1 MTVCNNDSKRHY
13 RIGIDA
19 GSTTIKFVVIDVAN
33 GQVVFNSYR
42 RHFADIRTCI
52 EGQLHDMAQ
61 ATEPSSDNCD
71 AASPCGSNVTYSVC
85 ITGSAGIGLSERS
98 GLPFIQEVLA
108 SSAAMKETGRTDFTL
123 IDLGGEDA
131 KMVFFHQG
139 KSPDIRMNGSCAG
152 GTGAFIDQMATLMDI
167 DPKAMS
173 DAALSFGRLYPIASR
188 CGVFAKTDVQNLVS
202 RRLPMSDI
210 AASIFN
216 AVAMQTMTTLAHGA
230 DIITPVLCTGG
241 PLTFRPSL
249 RAAFVRVMKIKE
261 QDLIVLPNAET
272 TTARGAALSADL
284 SKELSLAEIYDR
296 LKRETTKGSEQY
308 LSPLFASDAD
318 YNVWKEHLKIKPLQY
333 ATIQPNAHHEVFLG
347 IDSGS
352 TTTKFVVTDNQGRIL
367 FKSYSNNDGNPLRKV
382 EQAIDSFLQLLKE
395 NNATATFKGSCVT
408 GYGEELVKAA
418 LNLDYG
424 IVETMAHFKAAHYV
438 NPDVSFIL
446 DIGGQDI
453 KSIFIRNGAVAN
465 IELNESCSSGCGSF
479 LQGFAGMMNI
489 ELAEFAEMACHARR
503 PCDLGTRCTVFM
515 NSKVKEALRQN
526 TDPGDIAAGLAISV
540 VKNCLFKVL
549 KMQNLNKLGNTIVA
563 QGGTFKNKAV
573 LRALEVLSGKE
584 VWTTDAPELMG
595 AYGSALY
602 AIAQK
607 SVEKNDSSFDPVA
620 TLSTLHDIKT
630 DTVQCSGCT
639 NNCQVVRFKFPN
651 GNVSFAGNKCER
663 IFHSRSKS
671 LEPGRNQID
680 EKYHY
685 TFRGTDETVD
695 PRDPRTIGIPR
706 VLNMFENFPFW
717 NTLFSE
723 CGFKPVLSDESTSKL
738 FRGGIFSIMSDNIC
752 FPAKLTNGHIMNLI
766 EKKVTRIFY
775 PLVIKE
781 AKEHEHDSNCFN
793 CPVVSGY
800 PDVIRSAVDPE
811 NKHGVHFDTPVISF
825 IDEDAIY
832 DSCYNYLTTLGV
844 KRRTIKRAVKAAIDA
859 KIAVKQHLIQ
869 SEREILERDIR
880 DGRMIFVMTGRPY
893 HIDPLINQ
901 RVAQIVT
908 DLGVDIISD
917 DVFREDHQEC
927 LEMNYISQWTYPN
940 RVIHAAHGVA
950 KLPNNVQ
957 LIQINSFGCGPDSF
971 LMDECSNIL
980 NAAGKNHTV
989 IRVDEISS
997 PGSVRL
1003 RLRSLVESLK
1013 QSDALGHKIQK
1024 QEYRALHNAF
1034 TEKEKKER
1042 TIVVPWFSE
1051 SLSPVFPVYF
1061 KRLGFNLVNLPKP
1074 DEESITTGLKYG
1086 HNEVCYPATLVVGD
1100 IVKFML
1106 QHRDERD
1113 KYVIGITQ
1121 TGGQCRATNYLALIK
1136 NALVTAGLSDV
1147 PLLSFNTG
1155 KTYGNEQPA
1164 FKADAK
1170 LALSLAVKLIIFTE
1184 SLAAMDRAMV
1194 VREKIKGTS
1203 KKLMEK
1209 YTNLAIQLV
1218 DQFQEKKL
1226 FELLEQ
1232 AVSEYNAIETNG
1244 IEPKVVGLIG
1254 EIYIKYNSFGQQ
1266 HIGQW
1271 LQDHGIEVVV
1281 PSITS
1286 FMLQGFVNNQVNDQH
1301 DIQKSSWRSKLGA
1314 RFLRAYVES
1323 RTKRWEKI
1331 NRKFKYHRPEGSI
1344 FDMAKDA
1351 SSVLNLVNQF
1361 GEGWLIAGEV
1371 IELSR
1376 RGIDKVVCLQ
1386 PFGCIA
1392 NHIVARGIENRL
1404 RKICP
1409 KTGMLFLDID
1419 SSVARVNLE
1428 NRLHFLIDQTT
1439 DDEAPIQSQA

>member
-1 MTVCNNDSKRHY
+1 MEMTTNRSNTTKKYS
-13 RIGIDA
+13 IGIDA
-19 GSTTIKFVVIDVAN
+19 GSTTIKFVVINQADGEVA
-33 GQVVFNSYR
+33 FNSYK
-42 RHFADIRTCI
+42 RHFADIRACLDA
-52 EGQLHDMAQ
+52 QLADMEA
-61 ATEPSSDNCD
+61 ALGND
-71 AASPCGSNVTYSVC
+71 AEFSVC
-85 ITGSAGIGLSERS
+85 VTGSAGIGLAERS
-98 GLPFIQEVLA
+98 ELPFIQEVLA
-108 SSAAMKETGRTDFTL
+108 ASAAMKETGRTDFTL

-131 KMVFFHQG
+131 KMVFFRKD

-167 DPKAMS
+167 EPKAMS
-173 DAALSFGRLYPIASR
+173 DAAASFSRIYPIASR

-202 RRLPMSDI
+202 RRLPAADI

-216 AVAMQTMTTLAHGA
+216 AVAMQTITTLAHGA
-230 DIITPVLCTGG
+230 DIVAPVLCTGG
-241 PLTFRPSL
+241 PLTFLPSL
-249 RAAFVRVMKIKE
+249 RQAFVRVMNLKPE
-261 QDLIVLPNAET
+261 QLILLPGAET
-272 TTARGAALSADL
+272 TTARGAALSADKTATMSLDEIRQRL
-284 SKELSLAEIYDR
+284 S
-296 LKRETTKGSEQY
+296 RETTKGSEQY
-308 LSPLFASDAD
+308 LSPLFTDEAQYQQWQRD
-318 YNVWKEHLKIKPLQY
+318 LKVKPLQY
-333 ATIQPNAHHEVFLG
+333 AEIEQGQHYGVFLG

-352 TTTKFVVTDNQGRIL
+352 TTTKFVVTDGEGRIL
-367 FKSYSNNDGNPLRKV
+367 FKSYSNNDGNPLKKV
-382 EQAIDSFLQLLKE
+382 EEALRTFLAMVADRG
-395 NNATATFKGSCVT
+395 ATVTFCGSAVT
-408 GYGEELVKAA
+408 GYGEDLVKAA

-438 NPDVSFIL
+438 NPAVSFIL

-489 ELAEFAEMACHARR
+489 KLPDFAEMACRARR

-549 KMQNLNKLGNTIVA
+549 KMQNLNRLGSTIVA

-573 LRALEVLSGKE
+573 LRALEILSGKE

-607 SVEKNDSSFDPVA
+607 SIDKTESSFSPEETLA
-620 TLSTLHDIKT
+620 TLADIRT
-630 DTVQCSGCT
+630 DTVQCQGCT
-639 NNCQVVRFKFPN
+639 NNCQVVRFRFPN

-671 LEPGRNQID
+671 LTPGRNQID

-685 TFRGTDETVD
+685 VFEQSVNADKVD
-695 PRDPRTIGIPR
+695 LSDPRTIGIPR
-706 VLNMFENFPFW
+706 VLNMFENYPFW
-717 NTLFSE
+717 HTLFTE
-723 CGFKPVLSDESTSKL
+723 CGLHPVLSDESTMNL

-766 EKKVTRIFY
+766 GKKVSRIFY

-781 AKEHEHDSNCFN
+781 TKEHEHDSNCFN

-800 PDVIRSAVDPE
+800 PDVIRAAVDPE
-811 NKHGVHFDTPVISF
+811 NRYGIHFDTPVVSF
-825 IDEDAIY
+825 VDEKAIM
-832 DSCYNYLTTLGV
+832 DCCQDYLGSLGI
-844 KRRTIKRAVKAAIDA
+844 KKKTIKRAVRKA
-859 KIAVKQHLIQ
+859 IAHKMEVKNHLIET
-869 SEREILERDIR
+869 ERQILNRDINE
-880 DGRMIFVMTGRPY
+880 GKMIFVMTGRPY

-917 DVFREDHQEC
+917 DVFREDKGQC

-950 KLPNNVQ
+950 ALPDNVQ
-957 LIQINSFGCGPDSF
+957 LIQVNSFGCGPDSF

-1013 QSDALGHKIQK
+1013 QSGALGHALAK
-1024 QEYRALHNAF
+1024 EPYRAIHNAF
-1034 TEKEKKER
+1034 TEKEKNER
-1042 TIVVPWFSE
+1042 TIVVPWFSD
-1051 SLSPVFPVYF
+1051 SISPLFPALF
-1061 KRLGFNLVNLPKP
+1061 GRLGLRLQNLPKP

-1100 IVKFML
+1100 IVKFMM
-1106 QHRDERD
+1106 QHREDRD
-1113 KYVIGITQ
+1113 KYVVGITQ

-1136 NALVTAGLSDV
+1136 NALTTAGLADV

-1155 KTYGNEQPA
+1155 TAYGNEQPA
-1164 FKADAK
+1164 FKVDAR
-1170 LALSLAVKLIIFTE
+1170 LAITLGLKVIQFSEAIAEMTR
-1184 SLAAMDRAMV
+1184 SMT
-1194 VREKIKGTS
+1194 VREKNKGQA
-1203 KKLMEK
+1203 K
-1209 YTNLAIQLV
+1209 AIQQKYIAEAITLV
-1218 DQFQEKKL
+1218 EAKKEKRL
-1226 FELLEQ
+1226 FALLEK
-1232 AVSEYNAIETNG
+1232 AVDEYNAIETNG
-1244 IEPKVVGLIG
+1244 LTPKAVGLIG
-1254 EIYIKYNSFGQQ
+1254 EIYIKYNSFGQL
-1266 HIGQW
+1266 HIREW
-1271 LQDHGIEVVV
+1271 LEEQGIEVVV
-1281 PSITS
+1281 PSLMS
-1286 FMLQGFVNNQVNDQH
+1286 FMLQTFVNDKVNDKH
-1301 DIQKSSWRSKLGA
+1301 DIEKSSFQSKLLA
-1314 RFLRAYVES
+1314 KFLKGYVDS
-1323 RTKRWEKI
+1323 RHKRWDKI
-1331 NRKFKYHRPEGSI
+1331 KRRFRYYRPEGDI
-1344 FDMAKDA
+1344 MEMASDA
-1351 SSVLNLVNQF
+1351 SEVINLVNQF

-1371 IELSR
+1371 MELSR
-1376 RGIDKVVCLQ
+1376 SGIDKVVCLQ

-1404 RKICP
+1404 RKVCP
-1409 KTGMLFLDID
+1409 KTGLLFLDID

-1428 NRLHFLIDQTT
+1428 NRLHFLIDQVSG
-1439 DDEAPIQSQA
+1439 EAENAG

>member
-1 MTVCNNDSKRHY
+1 MKTANNSDNTRHY
-13 RIGIDA
+13 SIGIDA
-19 GSTTIKFVVIDVAN
+19 GSTTIKFVVIDQKTGEVA
-33 GQVVFNSYR
+33 FNSYR
-42 RHFADIRTCI
+42 RHFADVRTCL
-52 EGQLHDMAQ
+52 ENQLDEMEKAVGPD
-61 ATEPSSDNCD
+61 ATY
-71 AASPCGSNVTYSVC
+71 GVC
-85 ITGSAGIGLSERS
+85 VTGSAGIGLSERS
-98 GLPFIQEVLA
+98 GLPFVQEVLA
-108 SSAAMKETGRTDFTL
+108 ASAAMKETGRTDFTL

-131 KMVFFHQG
+131 KMVFFHKD

-152 GTGAFIDQMATLMDI
+152 GTGAFIDQMATLLDI
-167 DPKAMS
+167 DPKKMS
-173 DAALSFGRLYPIASR
+173 DEAATYARIYPIASR
-188 CGVFAKTDVQNLVS
+188 CGVFAKTDIQNLVS
-202 RRLPMSDI
+202 RRLPTADI

-241 PLTFRPSL
+241 PLTFLPSL
-249 RAAFVRVMKIKE
+249 RQAFVRVMKLKPE
-261 QDLIVLPNAET
+261 ELILLPGAET
-272 TTARGAALSADL
+272 TTARGAALSADK
-284 SKELSLAEIYDR
+284 SMAISLGEIRDR
-296 LKRETTKGSEQY
+296 LKREVTKGGEQY
-308 LSPLFASDAD
+308 LSPLFKDD
-318 YNVWKEHLKIKPLQY
+318 KEYEEWKKNLKVKPLQY
-333 ATIQPNAHHEVFLG
+333 AEIEEGESADVFLG

-352 TTTKFVVTDNQGRIL
+352 TTTKFVVTDGQGRIV
-367 FKSYSNNDGNPLRKV
+367 FKSYSNNDGNPLKKV
-382 EQAIDSFLQLLKE
+382 EEALRSFLSMVADRHAKV
-395 NNATATFKGSCVT
+395 TFRGSAVT
-408 GYGEELVKAA
+408 GYGEDLVKAA

-438 NPDVSFIL
+438 NPAVSFIL

-489 ELAEFAEMACHARR
+489 KLPDFAEMACRARR

-549 KMQNLNKLGNTIVA
+549 KMQNLNRLGDTIVA

-573 LRALEVLSGKE
+573 LRALEILSGKE

-607 SVEKNDSSFDPVA
+607 SAEKTASSFNPDETLA
-620 TLSTLHDIKT
+620 TLADIKT
-630 DTVQCSGCT
+630 DTVLCSGCT

-651 GNVSFAGNKCER
+651 GNISFAGNKCER
-663 IFHSRSKS
+663 IFHSKSKS
-671 LEPGRNQID
+671 LTPGRNQVD

-685 TFRGTDETVD
+685 TFATANTADVD
-695 PRDPRTIGIPR
+695 PADPRVIGIPR

-717 NTLFSE
+717 NTLFTE
-723 CGFKPVLSDESTSKL
+723 CGLRPVLSDESTTKL

-766 EKKVTRIFY
+766 DKKVGRIFY

-781 AKEHEHDSNCFN
+781 TKEHEHDSNCFN

-811 NKHGVHFDTPVISF
+811 RRYGIHFDTPVVSF
-825 IDEDAIY
+825 VDESAIY
-832 DSCYNYLTTLGV
+832 DSCHNYLTTLGI
-844 KRRTIKRAVKAAIDA
+844 KRATIKRAVRKAIGKKMEVKRHLMETERALLD
-859 KIAVKQHLIQ
+859 KDIA
-869 SEREILERDIR
+869 E
-880 DGRMIFVMTGRPY
+880 GRMIFVMTGRPY

-917 DVFREDHQEC
+917 DVFRDDHGEC

-950 KLPNNVQ
+950 ALPANVQ

-1013 QSDALGHKIQK
+1013 QSGALGHKEESKPYKAI
-1024 QEYRALHNAF
+1024 HNAF
-1034 TEKEKKER
+1034 TEKEKAER
-1042 TIVVPWFSE
+1042 TIVVPWFSD
-1051 SLSPVFPVYF
+1051 SLSPMLPNFF
-1061 KRLGFNLVNLPKP
+1061 KRLGFNLENLPKP
-1074 DEESITTGLKYG
+1074 DEESISTGLKYG

-1106 QHRDERD
+1106 KHRDERD
-1113 KYVIGITQ
+1113 KYVVGITQ

-1136 NALVTAGLSDV
+1136 NALTTAGLSDV
-1147 PLLSFNTG
+1147 PLLSLNTG
-1155 KTYGNEQPA
+1155 AAYGNEQPA
-1164 FKADAK
+1164 FKADIR
-1170 LALSLAVKLIIFTE
+1170 LALTLAIKIVQYTE
-1184 SLAAMDRAMV
+1184 ALAAMQRAMA
-1194 VREKIKGTS
+1194 VREKVKGTA
-1203 KKLMEK
+1203 KALMDKYISLGDELVATKREK
-1209 YTNLAIQLV
+1209 GLFGLLDKAV
-1218 DQFQEKKL
+1218 DEF
-1226 FELLEQ
+1226 
-1232 AVSEYNAIETNG
+1232 NAIETTG
-1244 IEPKVVGLIG
+1244 VEPRAIGLIG
-1254 EIYIKYNSFGQQ
+1254 EIYIKYNNFGQL
-1266 HIGQW
+1266 HIGEW
-1271 LQDHGIEVVV
+1271 LQEQGIEVVV
-1281 PSITS
+1281 PSLMS
-1286 FMLQGFVNNQVNDQH
+1286 FLLQAFVNNKVNDRH
-1301 DIQKSSWRSKLGA
+1301 DIEKSSWQAKVVTK
-1314 RFLRAYVES
+1314 FLKTYVES
-1323 RTKRWEKI
+1323 RDKKWDKVKSR
-1331 NRKFKYHRPEGSI
+1331 FKYYRPEGSI

-1351 SSVLNLVNQF
+1351 SEVLNLVNQF

-1371 IELSR
+1371 MELSR
-1376 RGIDKVVCLQ
+1376 AGIDKVVCLQ

-1404 RKICP
+1404 RKACP
-1409 KTGMLFLDID
+1409 KTGLLFLDID

-1428 NRLHFLIDQTT
+1428 NRLHFLIDQMGK
-1439 DDEAPIQSQA
+1439 EEQAENVG

>member
-1 MTVCNNDSKRHY
+1 MTAYKLDERKAYN
-13 RIGIDA
+13 IGIDA
-19 GSTTIKFVVIDVAN
+19 GSTTIKFVVIDKADGSVAYS
-33 GQVVFNSYR
+33 SYR
-42 RHFADIRTCI
+42 RHFADIRKCI
-52 EGQLHDMAQ
+52 EDTLTDMEAKIG
-61 ATEPSSDNCD
+61 TD
-71 AASPCGSNVTYSVC
+71 AVFSVC
-85 ITGSAGIGLSERS
+85 VTGSAGIGLAERS
-98 GLPFIQEVLA
+98 GLPFVQEVLA
-108 SSAAMKETGRTDFTL
+108 ASAAMKETGRTDFTL

-131 KMVFFHQG
+131 KMVFFHKD

-167 DPKAMS
+167 EPKQMS
-173 DAALSFGRLYPIASR
+173 DAAATFTRIYPIASR

-202 RRLPMSDI
+202 RRLPTGDI

-241 PLTFRPSL
+241 PLTFLPSL
-249 RAAFVRVMKIKE
+249 RQAFVRVLKIKPE
-261 QDLIVLPNAET
+261 DLIILPGAET
-272 TTARGAALSADL
+272 TTARGAALSAHNDMAITT
-284 SKELSLAEIYDR
+284 AEIRKR
-296 LKRETTKGSEQY
+296 LSRETTKGGEQY
-308 LSPLFASDAD
+308 LSPLFAGGEAE
-318 YNVWKEHLKIKPLQY
+318 YEEWKRTLKVKPLQY
-333 ATIQPNAHHEVFLG
+333 TEIAEGGHTDVFLG

-352 TTTKFVVTDNQGRIL
+352 TTTKFVVTDTEGRIV

-382 EQAIDSFLQLLKE
+382 EEALRQFMTLVADKH
-395 NNATATFKGSCVT
+395 ATVTFRGSAVT
-408 GYGEELVKAA
+408 GYGEDLVKAA

-424 IVETMAHFKAAHYV
+424 IVETMAHFRAAHYV
-438 NPDVSFIL
+438 NPAVSFIL

-489 ELAEFAEMACHARR
+489 KLPDFAEMACRARR

-549 KMQNLNKLGNTIVA
+549 KMQNLNRLGDTIVA

-573 LRALEVLSGKE
+573 LRSLEILSGKE

-602 AIAQK
+602 AIEQK
-607 SVEKNDSSFDPVA
+607 KIEQQESSFKPEETLA
-620 TLSTLHDIKT
+620 TLQDIKT

-663 IFHSRSKS
+663 IFHSKSKS
-671 LEPGRNQID
+671 QTPGRNQID

-685 TFRGTDETVD
+685 TFSLATKDVD
-695 PRDPRTIGIPR
+695 PADPKSIGIPR

-717 NTLFSE
+717 STLFSE
-723 CGFKPVLSDESTSKL
+723 CGLKPILSDESTTKL

-752 FPAKLTNGHIMNLI
+752 FPAKLTNGHIMNLV
-766 EKKVTRIFY
+766 EKKVSRIFY

-781 AKEHEHDSNCFN
+781 TKEHEHDSNCFN

-800 PDVIRSAVDPE
+800 PDVIRSAVNPE
-811 NKHGVHFDTPVISF
+811 GRYGIHFDTPVVSF
-825 IDEDAIY
+825 IDEKAIY
-832 DSCYNYLTTLGV
+832 DSCYNYLTTLGI
-844 KRRTIKRAVKAAIDA
+844 KRATIKRAVRKAIE
-859 KIAVKQHLIQ
+859 KKMEVKRNLIETEKQ
-869 SEREILERDIR
+869 ILEADVKE
-880 DGRMIFVMTGRPY
+880 GKMIFVMTGRPY

-917 DVFREDHQEC
+917 DVFREDFNEC

-950 KLPNNVQ
+950 KLPANVQ

-1003 RLRSLVESLK
+1003 RLRSLVESLR
-1013 QSDALGHKIQK
+1013 QSNALGHKNETYTYKAI
-1024 QEYRALHNAF
+1024 HNSF
-1034 TEKEKKER
+1034 TEKEKNER
-1042 TIVVPWFSE
+1042 TIVVPWFSD
-1051 SLSPVFPVYF
+1051 SLSPLFPVVF
-1061 KRLGFNLVNLPKP
+1061 KRLGFNLINLPKP
-1074 DEESITTGLKYG
+1074 DENSITTGLKYS

-1100 IVKFML
+1100 LVKFMIE
-1106 QHRDERD
+1106 HRDERD
-1113 KYVIGITQ
+1113 KYVVGITQ

-1136 NALVTAGLSDV
+1136 NALTTAGLSDV
-1147 PLLSFNTG
+1147 PLLSLNTG
-1155 KTYGNEQPA
+1155 TAYGNDQPA
-1164 FKADAK
+1164 FKLNVR
-1170 LALSLAVKLIIFTE
+1170 LALSIALKAVQYTEALA
-1184 SLAAMDRAMV
+1184 MMNRAMS
-1194 VREKIKGTS
+1194 VREKVPGTAEA
-1203 KKLMEK
+1203 LMAK
-1209 YTNLAIQLV
+1209 YQQLAIEAL
-1218 DQFQEKKL
+1218 DKKQDKRL
-1226 FELLEQ
+1226 FALLEQ
-1232 AVSEYNAIETNG
+1232 AVDEFNAIEEKENFKPRV
-1244 IEPKVVGLIG
+1244 IGLIG
-1254 EIYIKYNSFGQQ
+1254 EIYIKYNSFGQL
-1266 HIGQW
+1266 HIGKW
-1271 LQDHGIEVVV
+1271 LQDQGIEVVV
-1281 PSITS
+1281 PSLMS
-1286 FMLQGFVNNQVNDQH
+1286 FLLQAFVNNKVNDKH
-1301 DIQKSSWRSKLGA
+1301 DIEKSSWMGKVGSK
-1314 RFLRAYVES
+1314 FVMNYINS
-1323 RTKRWEKI
+1323 RGRKWDKI
-1331 NRKFKYHRPEGSI
+1331 KSRFKYNRSEGSI
-1344 FDMAKDA
+1344 FEMADDA
-1351 SSVLNLVNQF
+1351 SKVLNLVNQF

-1371 IELSR
+1371 MELSR
-1376 RGIDKVVCLQ
+1376 SGIDKVVCLQ

-1404 RKICP
+1404 RKVCP
-1409 KTGMLFLDID
+1409 KTGLLFLDID

-1428 NRLHFLIDQTT
+1428 NRLHFLIDQKN
-1439 DDEAPIQSQA
+1439 EAAG

>member
-1 MTVCNNDSKRHY
+1 MAAVRCGCNATMTTFSLDTRRVYS
-13 RIGIDA
+13 IGIDA
-19 GSTTIKFVVIDVAN
+19 GSTTIKFVVLNREDGSVAYS
-33 GQVVFNSYR
+33 SYR
-42 RHFADIRTCI
+42 RHFADIRKCLEDT
-52 EGQLHDMAQ
+52 LADMEAQ
-61 ATEPSSDNCD
+61 IGND
-71 AASPCGSNVTYSVC
+71 ALFSVC
-85 ITGSAGIGLSERS
+85 VTGSAGIGLSERS
-98 GLPFIQEVLA
+98 GIPFVQEVLA
-108 SSAAMKETGRTDFTL
+108 ASAAMKETGRTDFTL

-131 KMVFFHQG
+131 KMVFFHKD

-167 DPKAMS
+167 EPKQMS
-173 DAALSFGRLYPIASR
+173 DAAATFTRIYPIASR

-202 RRLPMSDI
+202 RRLPAGDI

-230 DIITPVLCTGG
+230 DIIKPVLCTGG
-241 PLTFRPSL
+241 PLTFLPSL
-249 RAAFVRVMKIKE
+249 REAFMRVMKLNPDE
-261 QDLIVLPNAET
+261 LILLPGAET
-272 TTARGAALSADL
+272 TTARGAALSANKDMAITL
-284 SKELSLAEIYDR
+284 SEIRERLA
-296 LKRETTKGSEQY
+296 RETTKGGEQY
-308 LSPLFASDAD
+308 LSPLFENDAEFD
-318 YNVWKEHLKIKPLQY
+318 EWQRTLKVKPLMY
-333 ATIQPNAHHEVFLG
+333 AELAEGQHVDAFLG

-352 TTTKFVVTDNQGRIL
+352 TTTKFVVTDSEGRIL

-382 EQAIDSFLQLLKE
+382 EEALRTFMQLVADRH
-395 NNATATFKGSCVT
+395 ATVTFRGSAVT
-408 GYGEELVKAA
+408 GYGEDLVKAA

-424 IVETMAHFKAAHYV
+424 IVETMAHFRAAHYV
-438 NPDVSFIL
+438 NPAVSFIL

-489 ELAEFAEMACHARR
+489 KLGDFAEMACRARR

-549 KMQNLNKLGNTIVA
+549 KMQNLNRLGDTIVA

-573 LRALEVLSGKE
+573 LRALEILSGKE

-602 AIAQK
+602 AIEQKKIEAQP
-607 SVEKNDSSFDPVA
+607 SSFDPEA
-620 TLSTLHDIKT
+620 TLATLQDIKT
-630 DTVQCSGCT
+630 DTVMCSGCT

-651 GNVSFAGNKCER
+651 GNLSFAGNKCER
-663 IFHSRSKS
+663 IFHSKSKS
-671 LEPGRNQID
+671 STPGRNQID

-685 TFRGTDETVD
+685 TFSLAQKDVD
-695 PRDPRTIGIPR
+695 VSDPKSIGIPR

-717 NTLFSE
+717 STLFTE
-723 CGFKPVLSDESTSKL
+723 CGLKPVLSDESTTKL

-766 EKKVTRIFY
+766 EKKVSRIFY

-781 AKEHEHDSNCFN
+781 SKEHEHDSNCFN

-800 PDVIRSAVDPE
+800 PDVIRSAVNPE
-811 NKHGVHFDTPVISF
+811 GRYGIHFDTPVVSF
-825 IDEDAIY
+825 VDEKAVY
-832 DSCYNYLTTLGV
+832 DSCYNYLTTLGIR
-844 KRRTIKRAVKAAIDA
+844 KATIKRAVRCAIA
-859 KIAVKQHLIQ
+859 KKMEVKRTLI
-869 SEREILERDIR
+869 STERQILEQDIK
-880 DGRMIFVMTGRPY
+880 DGKMIFVMTGRPY

-917 DVFREDHQEC
+917 DVFREDFNEC

-950 KLPNNVQ
+950 KLPQNVQ

-1003 RLRSLVESLK
+1003 RLRSLVESLR
-1013 QSDALGHKIQK
+1013 QSNALGHKNEVRPYKAI
-1024 QEYRALHNAF
+1024 HNAF
-1034 TEKEKKER
+1034 TEKEKNER
-1042 TIVVPWFSE
+1042 TIVVPWFSD
-1051 SLSPVFPVYF
+1051 SLSPLLPVIF
-1061 KRLGFNLVNLPKP
+1061 KRIGFNLINLPKP

-1106 QHRDERD
+1106 AHKDERD
-1113 KYVIGITQ
+1113 KYVVGITQ

-1136 NALVTAGLSDV
+1136 NALTTAGLSDV
-1147 PLLSFNTG
+1147 PLLSLNTG
-1155 KTYGNEQPA
+1155 TAYGNEQPA
-1164 FKADAK
+1164 FKANLRLVVSIALK
-1170 LALSLAVKLIIFTE
+1170 AVQFSEALA
-1184 SLAAMDRAMV
+1184 MMHRAMV
-1194 VREKIKGTS
+1194 VREKVAGTS
-1203 KKLMEK
+1203 EALQEK
-1209 YTNLAIQLV
+1209 YLNKAIEL
-1218 DQFQEKKL
+1218 FATKREKKL
-1226 FELLEQ
+1226 FDLLNE
-1232 AVSEYNAIETNG
+1232 AVDEYNAIEVKD
-1244 IEPKVVGLIG
+1244 IKPRAIGLIG
-1254 EIYIKYNSFGQQ
+1254 EIYIKYNSFGQL
-1266 HIGQW
+1266 HIGKW
-1271 LQDHGIEVVV
+1271 LQEQGIEVVV
-1281 PSITS
+1281 PSLMS
-1286 FMLQGFVNNQVNDQH
+1286 FLLQAFVNNKVNDKH
-1301 DIQKSSWRSKLGA
+1301 DIEKSSWLSKVGSK
-1314 RFLRAYVES
+1314 FLKDYVNS
-1323 RTKRWEKI
+1323 RGRRWEKI
-1331 NRKFKYHRPEGSI
+1331 KARFKYNRPEGSI
-1344 FDMAKDA
+1344 FEMAEDA
-1351 SSVLNLVNQF
+1351 SKVLNLVNQF

-1371 IELSR
+1371 MELSR
-1376 RGIDKVVCLQ
+1376 AGIDKVVCLQ

-1404 RKICP
+1404 RKVCP
-1409 KTGMLFLDID
+1409 KTGLLFLDID

-1428 NRLHFLIDQTT
+1428 NRLHFLIDQMGQEGEVS
-1439 DDEAPIQSQA
+1439 EAC

>member
-1 MTVCNNDSKRHY
+1 MTQINDAKRAY

-19 GSTTIKFVVIDVAN
+19 GSTTIKFVVLDKADGTVAYS
-33 GQVVFNSYR
+33 SYR
-42 RHFADIRTCI
+42 RHFADIRKCLEDT
-52 EGQLHDMAQ
+52 LSDMEKCVA
-61 ATEPSSDNCD
+61 PD
-71 AASPCGSNVTYSVC
+71 AKFSVC
-85 ITGSAGIGLSERS
+85 VTGSAGIGLSERS
-98 GLPFIQEVLA
+98 GLPFVQEVLA
-108 SSAAMKETGRTDFTL
+108 ASAAMCETGRTDFTL

-131 KMVFFHQG
+131 KMVFFHKD

-152 GTGAFIDQMATLMDI
+152 GTGAFIDQMATLMDVE
-167 DPKAMS
+167 PKQMS
-173 DAALSFGRLYPIASR
+173 DAAASFTRIYPIASR

-202 RRLPMSDI
+202 RRLPAGDI

-241 PLTFRPSL
+241 PLTFLPSL
-249 RAAFVRVMKIKE
+249 RQAFIRVMKIKPE
-261 QDLIVLPNAET
+261 ELILLPGAET
-272 TTARGAALSADL
+272 TTARGAALSANGDL
-284 SKELSLAEIYDR
+284 ELTVAEIRER
-296 LKRETTKGSEQY
+296 LKREVKSGGEQY
-308 LSPLFASDAD
+308 LSPLFTSDAEYD
-318 YNVWKEHLKIKPLQY
+318 DWKKNLKVKPLQY
-333 ATIQPNAHHEVFLG
+333 AEIAEGQHVDVFLG

-352 TTTKFVVTDNQGRIL
+352 TTTKFVVTDQEGRIV

-382 EQAIDSFLQLLKE
+382 EEALRAFMDLVAE
-395 NNATATFKGSCVT
+395 RHATVTFRGSAVT
-408 GYGEELVKAA
+408 GYGEDLVKAA

-424 IVETMAHFKAAHYV
+424 IVETMAHFRAAHYV
-438 NPDVSFIL
+438 NPAVSFIL

-489 ELAEFAEMACHARR
+489 KLPDFAEMACRAQR

-549 KMQNLNKLGNTIVA
+549 KMQNLNRLGDTIVA

-573 LRALEVLSGKE
+573 LRALEILSGKE

-602 AIAQK
+602 AIEQK
-607 SVEKNDSSFDPVA
+607 KIEAEASTFEPEQTLA
-620 TLSTLHDIKT
+620 TLADIKT

-663 IFHSRSKS
+663 IFHSKSKS
-671 LEPGRNQID
+671 ATPGRNQID

-685 TFRGTDETVD
+685 TFSLAKTDVEPSD
-695 PRDPRTIGIPR
+695 PKAIGIPR

-717 NTLFSE
+717 STLFSE
-723 CGFKPVLSDESTSKL
+723 CGLKPVISDESTTRL

-752 FPAKLTNGHIMNLI
+752 FPAKLTNGHIMNLV
-766 EKKVTRIFY
+766 EKKVSRIFY

-781 AKEHEHDSNCFN
+781 TKEHEHDSNCFN

-800 PDVIRSAVDPE
+800 PDVIRSAVNPE
-811 NKHGVHFDTPVISF
+811 GRYGIHFDTPVVSF
-825 IDEDAIY
+825 IDEKAIY
-832 DSCYNYLTTLGV
+832 ESCYNYLTSLGI
-844 KRRTIKRAVKAAIDA
+844 KRNVIKRAVRRAIE
-859 KIAVKQHLIQ
+859 KKMEVKSTLIET
-869 SEREILERDIR
+869 ERKILEDDIEA
-880 DGRMIFVMTGRPY
+880 GRMIFVMTGRPY

-917 DVFREDHQEC
+917 DVFREDLNEC

-950 KLPNNVQ
+950 KLPANVQ

-1003 RLRSLVESLK
+1003 RLRSLVESLR
-1013 QSDALGHKIQK
+1013 QSNALGHKVEAKPYKAI
-1024 QEYRALHNAF
+1024 HNAF
-1034 TEKEKKER
+1034 TEKEKNER
-1042 TIVVPWFSE
+1042 TIVVPWFSD
-1051 SLSPVFPVYF
+1051 SLSPFLPNAF
-1061 KRLGFNLVNLPKP
+1061 KRLGFNLQNLPKP
-1074 DEESITTGLKYG
+1074 DEESITAGLKYG

-1100 IVKFML
+1100 IVKFMIE
-1106 QHRDERD
+1106 HREDRD
-1113 KYVIGITQ
+1113 KYVVGITQ

-1136 NALVTAGLSDV
+1136 NALTTAGLSDV
-1147 PLLSFNTG
+1147 PLLSLNTG
-1155 KTYGNEQPA
+1155 AAYGNEQPA
-1164 FKADAK
+1164 FKADVR
-1170 LALSLAVKLIIFTE
+1170 LALTLSLKIVQYSEA
-1184 SLAAMDRAMV
+1184 LAAMERAMT
-1194 VREKIKGTS
+1194 VREKEKGQA

-1209 YTNLAIQLV
+1209 YIALGDAAIAAKKEKTLFKLLDNAV
-1218 DQFQEKKL
+1218 DEF
-1226 FELLEQ
+1226 
-1232 AVSEYNAIETNG
+1232 NAIETTG
-1244 IEPKVVGLIG
+1244 IEPRVIGLIG
-1254 EIYIKYNSFGQQ
+1254 EIYIKYNSFGQL

-1271 LQDHGIEVVV
+1271 LQEQGIEVVV
-1281 PSITS
+1281 PSLMS
-1286 FMLQGFVNNQVNDQH
+1286 FLLQTFVNDKVNDKH
-1301 DIQKSSWRSKLGA
+1301 DIDKSSWQAKMLTK
-1314 RFLRAYVES
+1314 FVKNYVES
-1323 RTKRWEKI
+1323 RDKKWDKIKR
-1331 NRKFKYHRPEGSI
+1331 RFKYYRPEGSI
-1344 FDMAKDA
+1344 FSMADDA
-1351 SSVLNLVNQF
+1351 SEVLNLVNQF

-1371 IELSR
+1371 MELSR
-1376 RGIDKVVCLQ
+1376 SGIDKVVCLQ

-1404 RKICP
+1404 RKVCP
-1409 KTGMLFLDID
+1409 KTGLLFLDID

-1428 NRLHFLIDQTT
+1428 NRLHFLIDQMNS
-1439 DDEAPIQSQA
+1439 EAAGSENVG

>member
-1 MTVCNNDSKRHY
+1 MTTNLPDKSRKFS
-13 RIGIDA
+13 IGIDA
-19 GSTTIKFVVIDVAN
+19 GSTTIKFVVINQADGEVA
-33 GQVVFNSYR
+33 FNSYK
-42 RHFADIRTCI
+42 RHFADIRACLDS
-52 EGQLHDMAQ
+52 QLAEMEA
-61 ATEPSSDNCD
+61 AIGPD
-71 AASPCGSNVTYSVC
+71 AEYSVC
-85 ITGSAGIGLSERS
+85 VTGSAGIGLAERS

-108 SSAAMKETGRTDFTL
+108 ASAAMNETGRTDFTL

-131 KMVFFHQG
+131 KMVFFRKD

-167 DPKAMS
+167 EPKAMS
-173 DAALSFGRLYPIASR
+173 EAAASFSRIYPIASR

-202 RRLPMSDI
+202 RRLPTSDI

-216 AVAMQTMTTLAHGA
+216 AVAMQTITTLAHGA
-230 DIITPVLCTGG
+230 DIVPPVLCTGG
-241 PLTFRPSL
+241 PLTFLPSL
-249 RAAFVRVMKIKE
+249 RQAFVRVMNLKPE
-261 QDLIVLPNAET
+261 QLVLLPGAET
-272 TTARGAALSADL
+272 TTARGAALSADKDVTISLGEIRQRL
-284 SKELSLAEIYDR
+284 S
-296 LKRETTKGSEQY
+296 RETTKGSEQY
-308 LSPLFASDAD
+308 LSPLFSDEAQYQD
-318 YNVWKEHLKIKPLQY
+318 WQNNLKVKPLQY
-333 ATIQPNAHHEVFLG
+333 AQMKSGERYDVFLG

-352 TTTKFVVTDNQGRIL
+352 TTTKFVVTDDDGRIL
-367 FKSYSNNDGNPLRKV
+367 FKSYSNNDGNPLKKV
-382 EQAIDSFLQLLKE
+382 EEALRAFL
-395 NNATATFKGSCVT
+395 NMAADCGATVAFRGSAVT
-408 GYGEELVKAA
+408 GYGEDLVKAA

-438 NPDVSFIL
+438 NPAVSFIL

-489 ELAEFAEMACHARR
+489 KLPDFAEMACRARR

-549 KMQNLNKLGNTIVA
+549 KMQNINRLGSTIVA

-573 LRALEVLSGKE
+573 LRALEILSGKE

-607 SVEKNDSSFDPVA
+607 SIGKTESSFSPEETLA
-620 TLSTLHDIKT
+620 TLADIRT
-630 DTVQCSGCT
+630 DTVQCKGCT
-639 NNCQVVRFKFPN
+639 NNCQVVRFRFPN

-671 LEPGRNQID
+671 LSPGRNQID

-685 TFRGTDETVD
+685 VFAQPAEAAAVEASDAK
-695 PRDPRTIGIPR
+695 TIGIPR
-706 VLNMFENFPFW
+706 VLNMFENYPFW
-717 NTLFSE
+717 QTLFTE
-723 CGFKPVLSDESTSKL
+723 CGLHPVLSDESTMSL

-766 EKKVTRIFY
+766 EKKVSRIFY

-781 AKEHEHDSNCFN
+781 TKEHEHDSNCFN

-800 PDVIRSAVDPE
+800 PDVIRAAVDPE
-811 NKHGVHFDTPVISF
+811 NRYGIHFDTPVVSF
-825 IDEDAIY
+825 VDEDAIMGCCQ
-832 DSCYNYLTTLGV
+832 DYLGSLGIKKKV
-844 KRRTIKRAVKAAIDA
+844 IKRAVRKA
-859 KIAVKQHLIQ
+859 IARKMYVKRHLIET
-869 SEREILERDIR
+869 ERKILDRDVR
-880 DGRMIFVMTGRPY
+880 EGKMIFVMTGRPY

-917 DVFREDHQEC
+917 DVFREDQGKC

-950 KLPNNVQ
+950 ALPDNVQ
-957 LIQINSFGCGPDSF
+957 LIQVNSFGCGPDSF

-1013 QSDALGHKIQK
+1013 QSGALGRQ
-1024 QEYRALHNAF
+1024 ALKKPYEAIHNAF
-1034 TEKEKKER
+1034 TDKEKNER
-1042 TIVVPWFSE
+1042 TIVVPWFSD
-1051 SLSPVFPVYF
+1051 SHSPLFPALF
-1061 KRLGFNLVNLPKP
+1061 GRLGLRLQNLPKP
-1074 DEESITTGLKYG
+1074 DETSITTGLKYG

-1100 IVKFML
+1100 IVKFMME
-1106 QHRDERD
+1106 HREDRD
-1113 KYVIGITQ
+1113 KYVVGITQ

-1136 NALVTAGLSDV
+1136 NALTTAGLADV

-1155 KTYGNEQPA
+1155 TAYGNEQPA
-1164 FKADAK
+1164 FKVDVR
-1170 LALSLAVKLIIFTE
+1170 LAITLGLKAIQFSEA
-1184 SLAAMDRAMV
+1184 LAAMTRSMT
-1194 VREKIKGTS
+1194 VREKNKGEA
-1203 KKLMEK
+1203 K
-1209 YTNLAIQLV
+1209 AIQ
-1218 DQFQEKKL
+1218 QRY
-1226 FELLEQ
+1226 LEQ
-1232 AVSEYNAIETNG
+1232 AIKLIENKQEKRLFALLDKAVDEYNAMQTNG
-1244 IEPKVVGLIG
+1244 LTPKSIGLIG
-1254 EIYIKYNSFGQQ
+1254 EIYIKYNSFGQL
-1266 HIGQW
+1266 HIREW
-1271 LQDHGIEVVV
+1271 LEEQGFEVVV
-1281 PSITS
+1281 PSLMS
-1286 FMLQGFVNNQVNDQH
+1286 FLLQAFVNDKVNDKH
-1301 DIQKSSWRSKLGA
+1301 DIEKSSFHSKVVSK
-1314 RFLRAYVES
+1314 FLKGYVDS
-1323 RTKRWEKI
+1323 RDKKWEKI
-1331 NRKFKYHRPEGSI
+1331 KRRFRYYRPEGDI
-1344 FDMAKDA
+1344 TEMASDA
-1351 SSVLNLVNQF
+1351 SEVINLVNQF

-1371 IELSR
+1371 MELSR
-1376 RGIDKVVCLQ
+1376 SGIDKVVCLQ

-1404 RKICP
+1404 RKVCP
-1409 KTGMLFLDID
+1409 KTGLLFLDID

-1428 NRLHFLIDQTT
+1428 NRLHFLIDQAPAG
-1439 DDEAPIQSQA
+1439 EAESAG

>member
-1 MTVCNNDSKRHY
+1 MTNNLSDVSKHFS
-13 RIGIDA
+13 IGIDA
-19 GSTTIKFVVIDVAN
+19 GSTTIKFVVINQADGSVA
-33 GQVVFNSYR
+33 FNSYK
-42 RHFADIRTCI
+42 RHFADIRTCLDA
-52 EGQLHDMAQ
+52 QLAEMEKAVG
-61 ATEPSSDNCD
+61 SD
-71 AASPCGSNVTYSVC
+71 ASFSVC
-85 ITGSAGIGLSERS
+85 VTGSAGIGLAERS

-108 SSAAMKETGRTDFTL
+108 ASAAMKETGRTDFTL

-131 KMVFFHQG
+131 KMVFFHKD

-167 DPKAMS
+167 EPKAMS
-173 DAALSFGRLYPIASR
+173 DEAASFSRIYPIASR

-202 RRLPMSDI
+202 RRLPTSDI

-230 DIITPVLCTGG
+230 DIIAPVLCTGG
-241 PLTFRPSL
+241 PLTFLPSL
-249 RAAFVRVMKIKE
+249 RQAFVRVMNLKPE
-261 QDLIVLPNAET
+261 DLILLPGAET
-272 TTARGAALSADL
+272 TTARGAALSADKSMAISIDEIRSRL
-284 SKELSLAEIYDR
+284 S
-296 LKRETTKGSEQY
+296 RETTKGSEQY
-308 LSPLFASDAD
+308 LSPLFTDEAQYQQWLRD
-318 YNVWKEHLKIKPLQY
+318 LKVKPLQY
-333 ATIQPNAHHEVFLG
+333 ADIRQGSNNDVFLG

-352 TTTKFVVTDNQGRIL
+352 TTTKFVVTDDQGRIL
-367 FKSYSNNDGNPLRKV
+367 FKSYSNNDGNPLKKV
-382 EQAIDSFLQLLKE
+382 EEALRAFMSLVAE
-395 NNATATFKGSCVT
+395 RGATATFRGSAVT
-408 GYGEELVKAA
+408 GYGEDLVKAA

-438 NPDVSFIL
+438 NPAVSFIL

-489 ELAEFAEMACHARR
+489 KLPDFAEMACRARR

-549 KMQNLNKLGNTIVA
+549 KMQNLNRLGDTIVA

-573 LRALEVLSGKE
+573 LRALEILSGKE

-607 SVEKNDSSFDPVA
+607 SIENSPSSFNPEETLA
-620 TLSTLHDIKT
+620 TLADIKT

-639 NNCQVVRFKFPN
+639 NNCQVVRFRFPN
-651 GNVSFAGNKCER
+651 GNLSFAGNKCER
-663 IFHSRSKS
+663 IFHSKSKS
-671 LEPGRNQID
+671 QTPGRNQIE

-685 TFRGTDETVD
+685 TFGQQDKAQLTTAEAAD
-695 PRDPRTIGIPR
+695 PKTIGIPR
-706 VLNMFENFPFW
+706 VLNMFENYPFW
-717 NTLFSE
+717 HTLFTE
-723 CGFKPVLSDESTSKL
+723 CGFRPVLSDESTMKL

-766 EKKVTRIFY
+766 SKKVARIFY

-781 AKEHEHDSNCFN
+781 AKEHEHDANCFN

-811 NKHGVHFDTPVISF
+811 RRYGIHFDTPVVSF
-825 IDEDAIY
+825 VTEKSIMDCCQD
-832 DSCYNYLTTLGV
+832 YLGSLGV
-844 KRRTIKRAVKAAIDA
+844 KRAVVKRAVRKA
-859 KIAVKQHLIQ
+859 IAHKMEVKRHLIET
-869 SEREILERDIR
+869 EREILDRDVR
-880 DGRMIFVMTGRPY
+880 EGKMIFVMTGRPY

-917 DVFREDHQEC
+917 DVFREDKGNC

-950 KLPNNVQ
+950 ALPDNVQ
-957 LIQINSFGCGPDSF
+957 LIQVNSFGCGPDSF

-1013 QSDALGHKIQK
+1013 QSGALGHAPEKRPYKAI
-1024 QEYRALHNAF
+1024 HNAF
-1034 TEKEKKER
+1034 TEKEKNER
-1042 TIVVPWFSE
+1042 TIVVPWFSDSISPLFP
-1051 SLSPVFPVYF
+1051 SLFG
-1061 KRLGFNLVNLPKP
+1061 RLGFRLQNLPKP
-1074 DEESITTGLKYG
+1074 DEDSITMGLKYG

-1100 IVKFML
+1100 IVKFMMA
-1106 QHRDERD
+1106 HRDDRD
-1113 KYVIGITQ
+1113 KYVVGITQ

-1136 NALVTAGLSDV
+1136 NALTTAGLADV

-1155 KTYGNEQPA
+1155 TAYGNEQPA
-1164 FKADAK
+1164 FKAD
-1170 LALSLAVKLIIFTE
+1170 I
-1184 SLAAMDRAMV
+1184 R
-1194 VREKIKGTS
+1194 
-1203 KKLMEK
+1203 
-1209 YTNLAIQLV
+1209 LAIQLGLKTV
-1218 DQFQEKKL
+1218 QFSEALAAMTRAMAVREKVKGTAKALQQKYLDEAIKLIDAKQEKKL
-1226 FELLEQ
+1226 FNLLDR
-1232 AVSEYNAIETNG
+1232 AVDEYNAIETNG
-1244 IEPKVVGLIG
+1244 ITPRSIGLIG
-1254 EIYIKYNSFGQQ
+1254 EIYIKYNSFGQL
-1266 HIGQW
+1266 HITEW
-1271 LQDHGIEVVV
+1271 LQDQGIEVVV
-1281 PSITS
+1281 PSLMS
-1286 FMLQGFVNNQVNDQH
+1286 FLLQAFVNDKVNDKH
-1301 DIQKSSWRSKLGA
+1301 DIEKSSFQSKIVAKFLKGYVSSRDKKWDKIKR
-1314 RFLRAYVES
+1314 RFRFY
-1323 RTKRWEKI
+1323 
-1331 NRKFKYHRPEGSI
+1331 RPEGSI
-1344 FDMAKDA
+1344 FDMASDA

-1371 IELSR
+1371 MELSR
-1376 RGIDKVVCLQ
+1376 SGIDKVVCLQ

-1404 RKICP
+1404 RKVCP
-1409 KTGMLFLDID
+1409 KTGLLFLDID

-1428 NRLHFLIDQTT
+1428 NRLHFLIDQMGRE
-1439 DDEAPIQSQA
+1439 DDSEQVG